1 MNQVLQNPALVYGLI
16 CWGMAQ
22 VLKVATSSIREHRLS
37 WRMLFSAGGMPSS
50 HTAIIS
56 SITVGIGI
64 REGIDSPLFALA
76 AGIAGVVMYD
86 AAGVRRAAGHQAAVL
101 NQIIDELFQGHPIS
115 EVRLRELLGH
125 TPLQVLAGAILGV
138 AVTLIGMNY
147 IWSGS

>member
-1 MNQVLQNPALVYGLI
+1 MNQVLQNPALVYGLV

-37 WRMLFSAGGMPSS
+37 WRMLLSAGGMPSS